1 MARWEGWNFGDDNS
15 GGGRG
20 DDNRKSVLSGGPAM
34 RETGGPEAHVNHRRG
49 RFKRKSWGGLVSE
62 GRGAARWAGGQQFW
76 WSPPGRADNFQGLT
90 VGFGKGSIPER
101 DALRT
106 APEGIDSVFH
116 LADRGRVPEKSLVW
130 LSEKRS

>member
-1 MARWEGWNFGDDNS
+1 
-15 GGGRG
+15 
-20 DDNRKSVLSGGPAM
+20 
-34 RETGGPEAHVNHRRG
+34 
-49 RFKRKSWGGLVSE
+49 LVSE
-62 GRGAARWAGGQQFW
+62 GQGQQEGRGGRSFDDLT
-76 WSPPGRADNFQGLT
+76 PGRADNFQGLT

-101 DALRT
+101 DALRK